1 MNMTKK
7 YNLILLFTFLLSLT
21 SFAQLETPQPSPA
34 STLTQKVAL
43 TDVTVNYSRPGMK
56 ARTIFGG
63 LVPYNEIWRTGA
75 NAGTK
80 LKFSDNV
87 TLAGQ
92 EVLAGEYT
100 LLTIPGQTEWTI
112 ILNKDLT
119 LSGADGYDMKED
131 QCRFQVI
138 PEKGPVIE
146 TFTIEFGSFSN
157 TGAQMS
163 LSWSDVVISF
173 PIETKAIA
181 KVEGQ
186 IKELLIDGPSA
197 GTYYNAARFYLDQNK
212 ELDQA
217 LAWINIACEKRPKA
231 FWYTHQKAQILA
243 KLGKT
248 KEAIATAEGSMAAA
262 KANKEGDFGYVVN
275 NENLIKELTGKK

>member
-1 MNMTKK
+1 M
-7 YNLILLFTFLLSLT
+7 LFTFLLSLT
-21 SFAQLETPQPSPA
+21 SFAQLETPQPSPTA
-34 STLTQKVAL
+34 TLSQKVAL
-43 TDVTVNYSRPGMK
+43 TDVSVTYSRPGMK

-80 LKFSDNV
+80 VTFSDNV
-87 TLAGQ
+87 TLGGQ

-100 LLTIPGQTEWTI
+100 LLTIPGLKEWTV

-119 LSGADGYDMKED
+119 LSGAGGYDMKED
-131 QCRFQVI
+131 QCRFQVATK
-138 PEKGPVIE
+138 KGPVAE
-146 TFTIEFGSFSN
+146 TFTIEFGSFTT
-157 TGAQMS
+157 TGALMS
-163 LSWSDVVISF
+163 LYWSDVVVSF
-173 PIETKAIA
+173 PLETKAVE

-197 GTYYNAARFYLDQNK
+197 GTYYNAARFYVDQNK

-217 LAWINIACEKRPKA
+217 LAWIDIACEKRPEA

-248 KEAIATAEGSMAAA
+248 KEAIATAEASMAAA
-262 KANKEGDFGYVVN
+262 KANKEGDFGYVAT
-275 NENLIKELTGKK
+275 NEKLINELKAKK